1 MLYLRLIILL
11 VGDDVPVD
19 SKSFL
24 VTDLVNLKMKSVKSF
39 RCAYR
44 SRVCVC
50 VFIGV
55 STHTCMNIYVCIV
68 FLKQK
73 NNAKIDFSFE
83 T

>member
-1 MLYLRLIILL
+1 MLHLRLIILL

-50 VFIGV
+50 VHRGEHSYVYEYLRLYCV
-55 STHTCMNIYVCIV
+55 SQIK
-68 FLKQK
+68 KQCK
-73 NNAKIDFSFE
+73 N
-83 T
+83 